1 MKYVHNNFLS
11 LSLSDIP
18 SLATVKLT
26 ETFIPKC
33 HGPHKLLASLDCPQ
47 LTQVHGFANVVVSEM
62 IYS

>member
-47 LTQVHGFANVVVSEM
+47 LTEVHG
-62 IYS
+62 YSPMLLLVK